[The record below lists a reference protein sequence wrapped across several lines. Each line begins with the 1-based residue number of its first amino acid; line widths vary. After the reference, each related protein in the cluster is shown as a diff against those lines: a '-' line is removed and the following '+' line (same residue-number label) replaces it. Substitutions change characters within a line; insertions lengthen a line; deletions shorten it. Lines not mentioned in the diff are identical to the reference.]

1 MAVDKQA
8 RLDKLQDAMIGL
20 LLAYEIKLNEAI
32 KELKPKRASLAS
44 VAAGLRV
51 VVQANAALRSS
62 VSQAAALKDEDDE
75 EAPLMGLRITG

>member
-1 MAVDKQA
+1 MAVTKQE

-20 LLAYEIKLNEAI
+20 LLVYETKLNEAI

-51 VVQANAALRSS
+51 VVQANAALRASMPAP
-62 VSQAAALKDEDDE
+62 AAAADDDE
-75 EAPLMGLRITG
+75 EAPLAGLRITG